1 VDGIIAS
8 GNVSPIFDW
17 LSQHIWQRASTTSTD
32 NILKD
37 ATGETLNPAHFR
49 EYIQGRYL

>member
-32 NILKD
+32 NLLKD
-37 ATGETLNPAHFR
+37 ATGETLNPTHFR